1 MKTNEK
7 LYSVALASTAIVLF
21 LILVLSTASAATTQ
35 IASQAVPYAYITN
48 SGGTTV
54 SVIDTSTNKITA
66 TVDIGSSPY
75 GVAVNPAGT
84 KVYVASDGSDTVSVI
99 DTATNK
105 ITATVPIGSHPWGV
119 AVNPAGTKV
128 YVANEGSGT
137 VSVIDTATNKVT
149 ATVPVGNYPC
159 GVAVNPAG
167 TKVYVVNTLD
177 NTISVVDT
185 ATNKVTATVPV
196 GNVPTGVAVNPAG
209 TKVYVTNEY
218 DVSVVD
224 TATNKVTATVN
235 VGSYPWGV
243 AVNPAGTKVYV
254 TNYGD
259 NTVSVVDTATNKITA
274 TVPVGDYPLG
284 IAINLAGTKVYVAN
298 EESSTVSVIDTATNK
313 VVATVPVGKDPV
325 AFGQF
330 MGSVPV
336 KAPILPVANFGG
348 SPVSGKAPLNVIF
361 TDTSTGSPTAWK
373 WNFGDGTTST
383 AKNPTH
389 TYSAVGNYTVKLTAT
404 NAAGSNTVTESNY
417 IKVTSTLQTPVASFI
432 SNVTSGN
439 VPLSVAFTDK
449 STGSP
454 TSWKWSF
461 GDGKTSTQQSP
472 THTYSAAGYY
482 TVKLTT
488 TNAAG
493 NNTVTKSNYIKVT
506 TVTKPVAS
514 FSASPTS
521 GNVPLSVAFTDKS
534 TGSPTS
540 WKWSFGDG
548 TSSTQQSPTYK
559 YSAAGNYTVTLTATN
574 AAGSNTVTKSNYI
587 KVTTASQTPVASFIS
602 NVTSGNV
609 PLSVAFTDKST
620 GSPTSWK
627 WTFGDGTTSTAK
639 NPTHKY
645 SAKGSYTVIL
655 TATNAAGSNTVT
667 KSNYIKVTS
676 TLQTPVADFWGSPL
690 SGKAS
695 LNVVFTETSTGS
707 PTSWKWNFGD
717 GTSSTVKSPTHKYSA
732 AGNYTVTLTATNA
745 AGSNTKTKFQYIK
758 VTSASLTPVAVFSA
772 SPTSGNTPLSVAFTD
787 KSTGSPTSWKW
798 SFGDGTSST

>member
-119 AVNPAGTKV
+119 AVNSAGTKV

-177 NTISVVDT
+177 NTISVIDT

-218 DVSVVD
+218 NVSVVD
-224 TATNKVTATVN
+224 TATNKVTATVP

-313 VVATVPVGKDPV
+313 VAATVPVGKDPV

-330 MGSVPV
+330 IGSIPV

-348 SPVSGKAPLNVIF
+348 SPVSGKVPLNVIF

-417 IKVTSTLQTPVASFI
+417 IKVASTLQTPVASFT

-472 THTYSAAGYY
+472 THTYSAAGNYN
-482 TVKLTT
+482 VK
-488 TNAAG
+488 
-493 NNTVTKSNYIKVT
+493 
-506 TVTKPVAS
+506 
-514 FSASPTS
+514 
-521 GNVPLSVAFTDKS
+521 
-534 TGSPTS
+534 
-540 WKWSFGDG
+540 
-548 TSSTQQSPTYK
+548 
-559 YSAAGNYTVTLTATN
+559 LTATN
-574 AAGSNTVTKSNYI
+574 AAGSNTVTESNYI
-587 KVTTASQTPVASFIS
+587 KVASTLQTPVASFIS
-602 NVTSGNV
+602 NVTSGN
-609 PLSVAFTDKST
+609 
-620 GSPTSWK
+620 
-627 WTFGDGTTSTAK
+627 
-639 NPTHKY
+639 
-645 SAKGSYTVIL
+645 
-655 TATNAAGSNTVT
+655 
-667 KSNYIKVTS
+667 
-676 TLQTPVADFWGSPL
+676 
-690 SGKAS
+690 
-695 LNVVFTETSTGS
+695 
-707 PTSWKWNFGD
+707 
-717 GTSSTVKSPTHKYSA
+717 
-732 AGNYTVTLTATNA
+732 
-745 AGSNTKTKFQYIK
+745 
-758 VTSASLTPVAVFSA
+758 
-772 SPTSGNTPLSVAFTD
+772 
-787 KSTGSPTSWKW
+787 
-798 SFGDGTSST
+798 